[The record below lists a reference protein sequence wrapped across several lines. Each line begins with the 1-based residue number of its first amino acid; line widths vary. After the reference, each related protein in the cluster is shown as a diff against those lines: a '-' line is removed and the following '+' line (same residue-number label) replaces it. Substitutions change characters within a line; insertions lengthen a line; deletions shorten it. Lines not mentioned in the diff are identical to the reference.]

1 MDDIEADKDL
11 RKGVKIYKNE
21 DRIKHMGKEELD
33 KELEDM
39 QLVDM
44 MEDMKIREPE
54 KEEEANNN
62 EQAEGIDELISKM
75 DKVTIEKD

>member
-75 DKVTIEKD
+75 DKVTI

>member
-39 QLVDM
+39 
-44 MEDMKIREPE
+44 
-54 KEEEANNN
+54 
-62 EQAEGIDELISKM
+62 
-75 DKVTIEKD
+75 